1 MAAEEPTRVFVALAL
16 AVVLASSLDGVAAE
30 RQGLDA
36 PVASLLEIAAGANS
50 FDRNRAL
57 YEFIADVDQGR
68 LERLLAEVA
77 GMSASP
83 RRDDISRVLYVRY
96 ASMDPA
102 AAADH
107 ASRARASPDVVSA
120 VFRAW
125 AHVDLDAAVARA
137 AELPTS
143 VRADAARALLQL
155 DLPTQQ
161 REAIAE
167 HLATRPAIAE
177 ISKPEAPPPDE
188 AYDEALSRIGAM
200 PDEGLRWKEA
210 RAVAS
215 AWAAADPA
223 GALAAIIAWQS
234 DADVKDS
241 MLHHIMDEW
250 SSADPRTAMD
260 WLLASDSD
268 PLPNMVFPAFLNLAK
283 SNLADA
289 EALVATIPSETARR
303 HARMG
308 VFLVIQDQ
316 GNLDRTLAAFEDL
329 DARDQPMAISGL
341 AERLARESPERAFE
355 WFIGLDEDRKSP
367 VVADGIRYWT
377 LSALHRHQ
385 PARTKEL
392 IRGVADPRSRIEAA
406 RAVARLGNVGAEDLR
421 WAESLGTEVEYAPV
435 VGDVFLEWFGHDAQG
450 ASATL
455 GRYPRGAAR
464 DDALDRLVGANLSA
478 FDPQAAERL
487 FDAIESPDKRRGAA
501 SRLHRYYTQVDPNE
515 RKAAVFRDLA
525 ADEDP

>member
-1 MAAEEPTRVFVALAL
+1 MAAEDPTRVFVVVAL
-16 AVVLASSLDGVAAE
+16 AVVLASSVDGVAAE

-36 PVASLLEIAAGANS
+36 QGASLLEIAAGANS

-57 YEFIADVDQGR
+57 YAFIADVDQGR

-83 RRDDISRVLYVRY
+83 RRDDILRVLYVRY
-96 ASMDPA
+96 AFLDPA

-137 AELPTS
+137 TELPTG

-167 HLATRPAIAE
+167 RLATRPAIVE

-234 DADVKDS
+234 DADVKDA
-241 MLHHIMDEW
+241 MLGDIMDEW
-250 SSADPRTAMD
+250 AAADPRTAMD
-260 WLLASDSD
+260 WLLASESNQ
-268 PLPNMVFPAFLNLAK
+268 LPNLVSFAFLHLAK
-283 SNLADA
+283 SELADA
-289 EALVATIPSETARR
+289 EALIATIPSETARR

-308 VFLVIQDQ
+308 VFTAIVGQ
-316 GNLDRTLAAFEDL
+316 GDLDLMLAAFEDL
-329 DARDQPMAISGL
+329 DARDQPMAVAGL

-355 WFIGLDEDRKSP
+355 WFMGLDEEVRKDRFN
-367 VVADGIRYWT
+367 WT
-377 LSALHRHQ
+377 LSALHRQ
-385 PARTKEL
+385 EPALAKEL
-392 IRGVADPRSRIEAA
+392 IRGVADPRLRIDAA
-406 RAVARLGNVGAEDLR
+406 TAVTRPGNVGAEDLR
-421 WAESLGTEVEYAPV
+421 WAESLGTEEEYAPV
-435 VGDVFLEWFGHDAQG
+435 VGDVFYGWFGHDAEG
-450 ASATL
+450 ANAAL
-455 GRYPRGAAR
+455 RRYPRGAAR

-501 SRLHRYYTQVDPNE
+501 SRLHRYYTEVDPNE

>member
-1 MAAEEPTRVFVALAL
+1 MAAEEPTCVFVALAL

-36 PVASLLEIAAGANS
+36 QVASLLEIAAGANS

-125 AHVDLDAAVARA
+125 AHVDLDSAVARA

-167 HLATRPAIAE
+167 HLATRPAIVE

-200 PDEGLRWKEA
+200 PDERLRRKEA

-241 MLHHIMDEW
+241 MRHQIMDEW

-260 WLLASDSD
+260 WLLASESNQ
-268 PLPNMVFPAFLNLAK
+268 LPNLVSFAFLHLAK
-283 SNLADA
+283 SELADA
-289 EALVATIPSETARR
+289 EALIATIPSETARR
-303 HARMG
+303 HARVG
-308 VFLVIQDQ
+308 Q
-316 GNLDRTLAAFEDL
+316 GDLDLMLAAFEDL
-329 DARDQPMAISGL
+329 DARDQPMAVAGL

-355 WFIGLDEDRKSP
+355 WFMGLDEEVRKDRFN
-367 VVADGIRYWT
+367 WT
-377 LSALHRHQ
+377 LSALHRQ
-385 PARTKEL
+385 EPALAKEL
-392 IRGVADPRSRIEAA
+392 IRGVADPRLRIDAA
-406 RAVARLGNVGAEDLR
+406 RAVTRPGNVGAEDLR
-421 WAESLGTEVEYAPV
+421 WAESLGTEEEYAPV
-435 VGDVFLEWFGHDAQG
+435 VGDVFYGWFGHDAEG
-450 ASATL
+450 ANAAL
-455 GRYPRGAAR
+455 RRYPRGAAR

-501 SRLHRYYTQVDPNE
+501 SRLHRYYTEVDPNE